1 VSDRLALS
9 VAEAANELGCS
20 ERTVRSMVSRNE
32 IPHVRL
38 GRRVVLPTHLLR
50 QWLED
55 RVLPS
60 PEGNGER
67 RRVTREGDHA
77 KEVAGGTGTRK
88 PRPQR

>member
-1 VSDRLALS
+1 VSERLALS
-9 VAEAANELGCS
+9 VPEAASELGCS

-32 IPHVRL
+32 IPHVRI

-60 PEGNGER
+60 PRGNGE
-67 RRVTREGDHA
+67 GGGAA
-77 KEVAGGTGTRK
+77 KEVAGEKSTRT
-88 PRPQR
+88 RQR